1 MTTTT
6 DRRDAILRAVAFT
19 GEQLLQPGDLD
30 AHVDASLA
38 ELGEATGVDR
48 VYVFRTEARDGDVLA
63 SQTHEWARA
72 GVEPQ
77 IDNPDLQDMP
87 FAEAGFRRWT
97 DVLSAGGTIDGA
109 VEDFPPSEQDFLTAQ
124 DIRALAVVP
133 VTVDGAWWGFVGYDL
148 TTDAR
153 PFQPTEVAALRTA
166 AGILGAA
173 IGQRGAMERLEEH
186 RKQLADALVA
196 EREAVAR
203 LEELDRMKTTFLASV
218 SHELRTPLTAV
229 LGLASMLRDDDVDP
243 ELRARALE
251 RLDRNT
257 DRLDRLLTR
266 LLDLNRL
273 RAAAEHVSPLE
284 VDVAALVGGV
294 VQDHPVSAE
303 RRGEVDASGRTEVDP
318 GLLTRITNHLLDN
331 ARVHTDDDH
340 DVWVRAAVVDGDLH
354 LVVADNGPGVAPA
367 LREHVFE
374 SFTHGEMRRP
384 HSPGTGVGLSLVAGL
399 ARLHGGQAW
408 CDERPGGGAEFHVL
422 LRPEVATT

>member
-1 MTTTT
+1 MTTPT

-19 GEQLLQPGDLD
+19 GERLLQPGELD
-30 AHVDASLA
+30 PHVDASLA
-38 ELGEATGVDR
+38 ALGEATGVDR
-48 VYVFRTEARDGDVLA
+48 VYVFRTEARDGDVRA

-148 TTDAR
+148 TSDAR
-153 PFQPTEVAALRTA
+153 PFQASEVAALRTA

-173 IGQRGAMERLEEH
+173 IGQRGALERLEEH
-186 RKQLADALVA
+186 RQQLADALVA
-196 EREAVAR
+196 ERQAVAR
-203 LEELDRMKTTFLASV
+203 LEELDRMKTTFLDSV

-229 LGLASMLRDDDVDP
+229 LGLASMLHDDDLEP
-243 ELRARALE
+243 GLRTRALE

-266 LLDLNRL
+266 LLDLDRL
-273 RAAAEHVSPLE
+273 RAAAEHVAPAE
-284 VDVAALVGGV
+284 ADVSLLVGEV
-294 VQDHPVSAE
+294 EDHPVSSE
-303 RRGEVDASGRTEVDP
+303 RHVEVDASGRTEVDWSV
-318 GLLTRITNHLLDN
+318 LTRIMNHLLDN
-331 ARVHTDDDH
+331 VLVHTDDEH
-340 DVWVRAAVVDGDLH
+340 SVWVRATVVDGDLH
-354 LVVADNGPGVAPA
+354 LVVADDGPGVTPA
-367 LREHVFE
+367 LREQVFE

-422 LRPEVATT
+422 LRPEVPAN